1 MDRTALKTAAAKY
14 GTPLYLFDLDAF
26 TARAEKVRAA
36 FGSHVQ
42 LCYSMKAN
50 PFVLRGLPDVFRWV
64 EVCSPGEL
72 TICEKL
78 GIAPERI
85 LYSGVNKGADDVAR
99 AVALGADLLTAEST
113 LHFDLICAAAAAQGK
128 HVRVLPR
135 LTAGSQFGMDPA
147 ALEDLVARRAEFRNV
162 TIAGIHYFSGT
173 QKRKDA
179 VIAKE
184 LAHLDEY
191 LTMLHD
197 KYGFTAQHV
206 EYGPGLNAECLRDDA
221 EARDGA
227 LLDAAAEHIRAFGE
241 KYPLTIE
248 MGRFFAAPCGTFLTG
263 VADAKCNLGVNYAV
277 CDGGMHQVKYDGQ
290 LMGMQSPP
298 LTLLRESADAAMQ
311 QAVAEQMS
319 EAKPVSAQ
327 DEIEAANTVFEKY
340 GFAFYDLAASSP
352 KSDKTRRSCAAAV
365 GTLLHSPV
373 LFASM
378 QSAHSLPIKALAQQ
392 CGVSARTITRHR
404 DYIVAAALLIDGD
417 YPILCTYLQT
427 MRKEAE
433 QCVR

>member
-147 ALEDLVARRAEFRNV
+147 ALEDLVARRAEFPNV

-221 EARDGA
+221 EARDGS
-227 LLDAAAEHIRAFGE
+227 LLDAAAAHIRAFGE

-263 VADAKCNLGVNYAV
+263 VADAK
-277 CDGGMHQVKYDGQ
+277 VKYDGQ

-298 LTLLRESADAAMQ
+298 LTLLRESADAAGPWM
-311 QAVAEQMS
+311 
-319 EAKPVSAQ
+319 
-327 DEIEAANTVFEKY
+327 
-340 GFAFYDLAASSP
+340 L
-352 KSDKTRRSCAAAV
+352 
-365 GTLLHSPV
+365 
-373 LFASM
+373 
-378 QSAHSLPIKALAQQ
+378 
-392 CGVSARTITRHR
+392 CGS
-404 DYIVAAALLIDGD
+404 
-417 YPILCTYLQT
+417 LCTTADVLV
-427 MRKEAE
+427 REAQLPPLRVGDVIAFGRCGAYSVTE
-433 QCVR
+433 GVAVFLSRDMPRVALCRGGEFTLVRDRFATDVLNTCRTPEDEA

>member
-1 MDRTALKTAAAKY
+1 MDKTALRTAAAKY

-36 FGSHVQ
+36 FGSDVN

-72 TICEKL
+72 TICERL
-78 GIAPERI
+78 GIPPERI

-135 LTAGSQFGMDPA
+135 LTAGSQFGMDPD
-147 ALEDLVARRAEFRNV
+147 ALADLVARRAEFPNV
-162 TIAGIHYFSGT
+162 TIVGIHYFSGT

-191 LTMLHD
+191 LTMLHER
-197 KYGFTAQHV
+197 YGFTAQHV
-206 EYGPGLNAECLRDDA
+206 EYGPGLNAECFRDDA
-221 EARDGA
+221 ETRDCA

-263 VADAKCNLGVNYAV
+263 VADAKCNLGVNYAI

-290 LMGMQSPP
+290 LMGMQAPP
-298 LTLLRESADAAMQ
+298 LTLLRESADAPEPWM
-311 QAVAEQMS
+311 
-319 EAKPVSAQ
+319 
-327 DEIEAANTVFEKY
+327 
-340 GFAFYDLAASSP
+340 L
-352 KSDKTRRSCAAAV
+352 
-365 GTLLHSPV
+365 
-373 LFASM
+373 
-378 QSAHSLPIKALAQQ
+378 
-392 CGVSARTITRHR
+392 CGS
-404 DYIVAAALLIDGD
+404 
-417 YPILCTYLQT
+417 LCTTADVLV
-427 MRKEAE
+427 REA
-433 QCVR
+433 QLPPLRVGDVIALGRCGAPASG

>member
-162 TIAGIHYFSGT
+162 TIVGIHYFSGT

-327 DEIEAANTVFEKY
+327 EEIEAANTVFEKY

-352 KSDKTRRSCAAAV
+352 KSDKTRRSCAVAV

-378 QSAHSLPIKALAQQ
+378 QNAHSLPIKALAQQ
-392 CGVSARTITRHR
+392 CGVSARTLTRHR